1 MAKRVTEGTRR
12 QEAPL
17 FEQIRK
23 EMEKKYTFS
32 AKKKEPEEKKS
43 TNDELKTK
51 YKKIHTKEDIRKEL
65 EEQIKKEKKEKEE
78 KEKERLN
85 PKKRKRG
92 RPRKVHPKNP
102 RDGDLRKG
110 YKPNPYL
117 TDELFQ
123 KSKFYIYDFAHIFNI
138 STWTI
143 RKWEKRGYITRPGSD
158 ERGYRLYTREE
169 LIKDIELILAVPR
182 KQWRFNREEV
192 EWALAKLK
200 EETSESAYI
209 KYELAP
215 KVDKN
220 NPDDDNTYHPYNG
233 FTFTW

>member
-1 MAKRVTEGTRR
+1 MAKKFTEETRR
-12 QEAPL
+12 QEAAL

-23 EMEKKYTFS
+23 EMDEKYSFS
-32 AKKKEPEEKKS
+32 KEAQEVNKP
-43 TNDELKTK
+43 TNDELKEK
-51 YKKIHTKEDIRKEL
+51 YQKVHTREDIRKEL
-65 EEQIKKEKKEKEE
+65 EEQIKKEKRNKEE
-78 KEKERLN
+78 KEKGKLN
-85 PKKRKRG
+85 SKKQKRG
-92 RPRKVHPKNP
+92 RPRKIHPQNP
-102 RDGDLRKG
+102 RNGDLKKG

-117 TDELFQ
+117 TDELFR

-192 EWALAKLK
+192 EWALEKLK

-215 KVDKN
+215 KVDGN
-220 NPDDDNTYHPYNG
+220 NPDDNTYHPYNG

>member
-32 AKKKEPEEKKS
+32 VKKKEPEEKKS

-65 EEQIKKEKKEKEE
+65 EEQIRKEKKEKE
-78 KEKERLN
+78 EKERLN

>member
-65 EEQIKKEKKEKEE
+65 EEQIRKEKKEKE
-78 KEKERLN
+78 EKERLN

>member
-32 AKKKEPEEKKS
+32 ATKKESEEAANKP

-65 EEQIKKEKKEKEE
+65 EEQIKKEKRAEE
-78 KEKERLN
+78 EAKKAN
-85 PKKRKRG
+85 QPVKRKRG

-192 EWALAKLK
+192 EWALEKLK

-220 NPDDDNTYHPYNG
+220 PDDDNTYHPYNG